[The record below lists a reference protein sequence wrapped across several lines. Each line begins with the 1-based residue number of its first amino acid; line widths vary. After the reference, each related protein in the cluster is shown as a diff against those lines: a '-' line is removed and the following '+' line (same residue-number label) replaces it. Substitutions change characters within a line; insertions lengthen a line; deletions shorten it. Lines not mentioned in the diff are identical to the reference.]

1 MNWLLLAVSV
11 VMNVLSC
18 GILRNDFCKKEIAGN
33 ADLNAFNAVSS
44 ILSAVTL
51 AVIAA
56 VSGALSMPSVY
67 TLLLGV
73 VFGLATALCAILNMK
88 ALESGPLSYT
98 GVICSCAMVI
108 PALSGLLFFGESV
121 SASQYVG
128 IVLMIVSFACAVD
141 KQNDESGMNLKW
153 MLLCLGSFLF
163 SGSVGVM
170 QKVHQTSPHKDE
182 LGVFLVIAFIVS
194 AVFSAVLSVYYS
206 KKECRKVTVMTGG
219 RMKKFVIVSIICGVG
234 IALCNQINMFLAG
247 VMESIIF
254 YPVVN
259 GAGMLLTSA
268 AGLVIWRERFTK
280 KQWVGFVMGA
290 AAIFMLCGLF

>member
-11 VMNVLSC
+11 IMNVLSC
-18 GILRNDFCKKEIAGN
+18 GILRNDFCKKEISGN
-33 ADLNAFNAVSS
+33 ADLNAFNAFSS
-44 ILSAVTL
+44 VLSAAAL

-56 VSGALSMPSVY
+56 FSGSLCMPSAY
-67 TLLLGV
+67 TLCLGL

-88 ALESGPLSYT
+88 ALENGPLSYT

-108 PALSGLLFFGESV
+108 PALSGLAFFGESV
-121 SASQYVG
+121 SVSQYAG

-141 KQNDESGMNLKW
+141 KSNDESGMTFKW

-170 QKVHQTSPHKDE
+170 QKVHQSSPHKDE
-182 LGVFLVIAFIVS
+182 LGIFLVIAFIVS
-194 AVFSAVLSVYYS
+194 AVFSTALSIFY
-206 KKECRKVTVMTGG
+206 KRKQGDKITILQKG
-219 RMKKFVIVSIICGVG
+219 RIGKFIVVSIICGIG
-234 IALCNQINMFLAG
+234 IALCNQINMYLAG

-268 AGLVIWRERFTK
+268 AGLIIWKEKFTA
-280 KQWVGFVMGA
+280 KQWVGLATGA
-290 AAIFMLCGLF
+290 AAIFLLCGLF